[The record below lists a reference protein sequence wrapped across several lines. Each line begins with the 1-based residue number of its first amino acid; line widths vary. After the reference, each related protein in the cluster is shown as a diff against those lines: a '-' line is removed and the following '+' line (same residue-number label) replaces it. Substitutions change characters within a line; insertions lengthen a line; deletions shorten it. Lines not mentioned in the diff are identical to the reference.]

1 MRLFEYFDRYL
12 VDREYKITITEK
24 QIHIMNYQEIEDF
37 SSSRIVVR
45 YSNGITIFLG
55 SDLVVSKM
63 QDDELLITGRI
74 KTIEYN

>member
-1 MRLFEYFDRYL
+1 LFEYFDRYL

>member
-1 MRLFEYFDRYL
+1 LRLFEYFDRYL